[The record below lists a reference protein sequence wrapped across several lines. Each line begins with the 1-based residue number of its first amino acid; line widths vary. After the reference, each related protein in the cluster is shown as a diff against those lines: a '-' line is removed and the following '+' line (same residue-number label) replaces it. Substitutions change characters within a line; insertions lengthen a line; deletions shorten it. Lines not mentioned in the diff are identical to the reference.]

1 LSVPFLAIH
10 FTFGMKNLKVFVS
23 IERFFQS
30 FYRSS
35 TTTDDDRSIVNY
47 LLPIAKIVD
56 VESYANQM
64 FHAKSELSGLVMQR
78 ILLLDYKTYLFNDQ
92 LWGIGVSKTFYPNNI
107 LEL

>member
-1 LSVPFLAIH
+1 LFQ
-10 FTFGMKNLKVFVS
+10 LK
-23 IERFFQS
+23 RFFKS
-30 FYRSS
+30 FYRSL
-35 TTTDDDRSIVNY
+35 TTTNDGRSIVDY
-47 LLPIAKIVD
+47 LLPITKIVD

-64 FHAKSELSGLVMQR
+64 FHAKSDLSGLVMQR

>member
-1 LSVPFLAIH
+1 MFQ
-10 FTFGMKNLKVFVS
+10 LK
-23 IERFFQS
+23 RFFKS
-30 FYRSS
+30 FYRSL
-35 TTTDDDRSIVNY
+35 TTTNDGRSIVDY
-47 LLPIAKIVD
+47 LLPITKIVD

-64 FHAKSELSGLVMQR
+64 FHAKSDLSGLVMQR